1 MNTNLDRLADLAK
14 GIGTGEKPECET
26 CGGLGGL
33 FTGGG
38 TWDGDCHDC
47 EQGVVPEK
55 VPGYGWCPVCGVD
68 DLDALRERAPN
79 GSTTCRNGHREKS
92 SAWLL
97 EAP

>member
-1 MNTNLDRLADLAK
+1 LVCRPITQSNFKPVFDSIRIEAMNTNLDRLADLAK

-47 EQGVVPEK
+47 KKEEK
-55 VPGYGWCPVCGVD
+55 P
-68 DLDALRERAPN
+68 
-79 GSTTCRNGHREKS
+79 
-92 SAWLL
+92 L
-97 EAP
+97 EMR